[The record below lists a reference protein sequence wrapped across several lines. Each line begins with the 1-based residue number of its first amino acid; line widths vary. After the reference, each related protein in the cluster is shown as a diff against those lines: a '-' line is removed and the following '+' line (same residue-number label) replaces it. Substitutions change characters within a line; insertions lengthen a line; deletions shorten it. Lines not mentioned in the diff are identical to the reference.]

1 MLIERHILSAADL
14 QGALQQQ
21 KQTGQRLGEILQQQG
36 LISEEQL
43 LRFLEEQ
50 LGVTRVSLAEIEP
63 AEEALDLLPSQVA
76 RRYQVMPL
84 EKKGDRLV
92 VATADPLNLAAMDE
106 IFVSTGLMASPVLA
120 LQGEIRRAIDKYYST
135 PAVFPAAPEA
145 GATTADAEPAAADEG
160 PVARLVDSILERAIA
175 AGASDIHIT
184 PQEKTL
190 EVRFRIDGILQ
201 DDLALPR
208 ANHGPVITRLKVM
221 ARLDIAEHRL
231 PQDGRIQLKLNGG
244 APVDVRVATMPTVWG
259 EKVDC
264 RVLDPRQGVWDL
276 DKLGFSPGNLERFKR
291 LISRPYGL
299 VLVTGPTGSGKTTT
313 LYAALNYINDRRRNI
328 VTLEDP
334 VEYLLP
340 GISQTAIN
348 PRAGLTFSS
357 GLRALLRQDP
367 NVIMVG
373 EIRDQ
378 ETAAMAV
385 RAAVTGHLVFSTLHT
400 SDAPGALTRLIEMGV
415 DPYLV
420 AAAVT
425 GVVSQRLVRVIC
437 PECSEWYTPGDEFPE
452 GRVLNLLPGTPL
464 RRGRGCPSCR
474 HTGYRGRKGVH
485 EVMSVTPAIRRLVE
499 MQAGPDEIRQAARA
513 EGMISLEKDARE
525 LVLDGITSVAEVI
538 QLIANDF

>member
-1 MLIERHILSAADL
+1 MLIERHILSAAEL
-14 QGALQQQ
+14 QKALQQQ
-21 KQTGQRLGEILQQQG
+21 KQTGQRLGEILQQHG

-50 LGVTRVSLAEIEP
+50 LGVARVSLAEIEP
-63 AEEALDLLPSQVA
+63 AAEALALLPSQVA
-76 RRYQVMPL
+76 RRYQVIPL

-106 IFVSTGLMASPVLA
+106 IFISTGLMASPVLA
-120 LQGEIRRAIDKYYST
+120 LQGEIRRAIEKYYST
-135 PAVFPAAPEA
+135 VAVIPSAQEA
-145 GATTADAEPAAADEG
+145 GTAAGDAEQTAADGG

-184 PQEKTL
+184 PQEKNL

-201 DDLALPR
+201 DDLTLPR

-231 PQDGRIQLKLNGG
+231 PQDGRIQLKLDGI
-244 APVDVRVATMPTVWG
+244 PVDVRVATMPTIWG
-259 EKVDC
+259 EKVVC
-264 RVLDPRQGVWDL
+264 RLLDARQGVLDL
-276 DKLGFSPGNLERFKR
+276 DKLGFSPCNLERFKR
-291 LISRPYGL
+291 LISRPHGL
-299 VLVTGPTGSGKTTT
+299 LLVTGPTGSGKTTT
-313 LYAALNYINDRRRNI
+313 LYAALNHINDRRRNI
-328 VTLEDP
+328 VTLEEP

-348 PRAGLTFSS
+348 PRTGLTFSS

-378 ETAAMAV
+378 ETATMAV

-400 SDAPGALTRLIEMGV
+400 SDAPGALTRLMDMGV

-437 PECSEWYTPGDEFPE
+437 PECRESYILGDEHPE
-452 GRVLNLLPGTPL
+452 GRALSLPVGTPL
-464 RRGRGCPSCR
+464 WQGRGCPSCR
-474 HTGYRGRKGVH
+474 HTGYRGRQAVH
-485 EVMSVTPAIRRLVE
+485 EVLVLTPAIRRLVE
-499 MQAGPDEIRQAARA
+499 TQAGPDEILQAARA
-513 EGMISLEKDARE
+513 GGMCSLEKDARR
-525 LVLDGITSVAEVI
+525 LVLNGVTSVAEAL
-538 QLIANDF
+538 QLISDDF